1 MMSIINSNFRSLGS
15 YIMENVY
22 KIPNYQREYSWEESE
37 LEDLWM
43 DLNQII
49 NKETESHFFGQIVIH
64 VDKKENDK
72 LIIDGQQRT
81 STAVIFLAA
90 MRDLFTEINNEG
102 WPDARFDSDD
112 ITTKFIGRYTQN
124 RDERKLFLGESD
136 KEFFSSRIQSV
147 SSEPHELKNLTKSQK
162 RIDSAYIYFYNKLA
176 ESIELTETLEGKYT
190 ILKKYF
196 SYFTEKCTVMFVETD
211 DVNEAFIIFETL
223 NARGRDLET
232 ADLLKNH
239 LFRVANKKI
248 DIVKEDWQQMLD
260 NLGKI
265 DTTKYIRHF
274 WNSQNLFIR
283 EKDLYK
289 VIRKKVTT
297 TLEATNFM
305 KDLLRLSE
313 VYSGMVNPTED
324 NFFDANIQQVLENI
338 KILGAKSFYPIILA
352 MVKKNFDS
360 KEICEVLTGVE
371 VLIVRNFV
379 VSGLVANKYE
389 TEFSKIAFRIYQED
403 ISEVEEI
410 MNLLGKNT
418 VTDNDFIHNFSNFEI
433 KNKPSIRYI
442 LKKIND
448 SYSKE
453 VAVLNDNNKIHI
465 EHIMPVKANDWDI
478 LKEDHGEY
486 LWKLGN
492 LTLLG
497 GEYNKKST
505 NKVFNEKKGVYE
517 FSQVQLTKELLEYE
531 EWTIETIQE
540 RQKNLAEVAVNI
552 WKV

>member
-1 MMSIINSNFRSLGS
+1 MSIINSNFRSLGS

-90 MRDLFTEINNEG
+90 MRDLFTEIHDEG
-102 WPDARFDSDD
+102 WPDARFESDD

-136 KEFFSSRIQSV
+136 KEYFSSRVQSL
-147 SSEPHELKNLTKSQK
+147 STEKYGFQKLTKSQK
-162 RIDSAYIYFYNKLA
+162 RIDSAYNYFYRKLV
-176 ESIELTETLEGKYT
+176 ESMELVETLEGKYT
-190 ILKKYF
+190 ILKRYF
-196 SYFTEKCTVMFVETD
+196 IDFTEKCTVMFVETD

-260 NLGKI
+260 TLGKI

-289 VIRKKVTT
+289 VIRKKITT

-313 VYSGMVNPTED
+313 VYSGMVNPAED
-324 NFFDANIQQVLENI
+324 NFFDTDIQQVLADI
-338 KILGAKSFYPIILA
+338 KILGAQSFYPIILA
-352 MVKKNFDS
+352 MVKKDFDS
-360 KEICEVLTGVE
+360 KEIYEVLTVME

-403 ISEVEEI
+403 IGEVEEI
-410 MNLLGKNT
+410 MDLLRKNIIG
-418 VTDNDFIHNFSNFEI
+418 DSDFLHNFSSFEI
-433 KNKPSIRYI
+433 KKKPSIRYI

-453 VAVLNDNNKIHI
+453 MAVLNDNNKIHI
-465 EHIMPVKANDWDI
+465 EHIMPVKANDWNI
-478 LKEDHGEY
+478 IKEDHGEY

-531 EWTIETIQE
+531 EWTVETIQE
-540 RQKNLAEVAVNI
+540 RQKNLAKVAVDI

>member
-1 MMSIINSNFRSLGS
+1 
-15 YIMENVY
+15 MENVY

-90 MRDLFTEINNEG
+90 MRDLFTEIHDKG
-102 WPDARFDSDD
+102 WQDARFDSED

-124 RDERKLFLGESD
+124 RDERKLLLGESD
-136 KEFFSSRIQSV
+136 KDYFSSRIQSV
-147 SSEPHELKNLTKSQK
+147 TTEKYEAQKLKKPQK
-162 RIDSAYIYFYNKLA
+162 RINFAYNYFYKKLV
-176 ESIELTETLEGKYT
+176 ESMEAVKTLEGKYS

-196 SYFTEKCTVMFVETD
+196 SNFTEKCTVMFVETD

-248 DIVKEDWQQMLD
+248 DIVKEDWQQMLGI
-260 NLGKI
+260 LFEI

-289 VIRKKVTT
+289 VIRKKITT
-297 TLEATNFM
+297 TPEATNFM

-313 VYSGMVNPTED
+313 VYSGMVNPKDE
-324 NFFDANIQQVLENI
+324 NFFEADIQQVLADI
-338 KILGAKSFYPIILA
+338 KILGAQSFYPIILA
-352 MVKKNFDS
+352 MVKKDFDS
-360 KEICEVLTGVE
+360 KEIYEVLTVME

-403 ISEVEEI
+403 IGEVEEI
-410 MNLLGKNT
+410 MDLLRKNIIG
-418 VTDNDFIHNFSNFEI
+418 DSDFLHNFSSFEI
-433 KNKPSIRYI
+433 KKKPSIRYI

-453 VAVLNDNNKIHI
+453 MAVLNDNNKIHI

-478 LKEDHGEY
+478 IKEDHGEY

-531 EWTIETIQE
+531 EWTVETIRE
-540 RQKNLAEVAVNI
+540 RQKNLAEVAVDI

>member
-1 MMSIINSNFRSLGS
+1 
-15 YIMENVY
+15 MENVY

-90 MRDLFTEINNEG
+90 MRDLFTEIHDEG
-102 WPDARFDSDD
+102 WPDARFESDD

-136 KEFFSSRIQSV
+136 KEYFSSRVQSL
-147 SSEPHELKNLTKSQK
+147 STEKYGFQKLTKSQK
-162 RIDSAYIYFYNKLA
+162 RIDSAYNYFYRKLV
-176 ESIELTETLEGKYT
+176 ESMELVETLEGKYT
-190 ILKKYF
+190 ILKRYF
-196 SYFTEKCTVMFVETD
+196 IDFTEKCTVMFVETD

-260 NLGKI
+260 TLGKI

-289 VIRKKVTT
+289 VIRKKITT

-313 VYSGMVNPTED
+313 VYSGMVNPAED
-324 NFFDANIQQVLENI
+324 NFFDTDIQQVLADI
-338 KILGAKSFYPIILA
+338 KILGAQSFYPIILA
-352 MVKKNFDS
+352 MVKKDFDS
-360 KEICEVLTGVE
+360 KEIYEVLTVME

-403 ISEVEEI
+403 IGEVEEI
-410 MNLLGKNT
+410 MDLLRKNIIG
-418 VTDNDFIHNFSNFEI
+418 DSDFLHNFSSFEI
-433 KNKPSIRYI
+433 KKKPSIRYI

-453 VAVLNDNNKIHI
+453 MAVLNDNNKIHI
-465 EHIMPVKANDWDI
+465 EHIMPVKANDWNI
-478 LKEDHGEY
+478 IKEDHGEY

-531 EWTIETIQE
+531 EWTVETIQE
-540 RQKNLAEVAVNI
+540 RQKNLAKVAVDI

>member
-1 MMSIINSNFRSLGS
+1 
-15 YIMENVY
+15 MENVY

-49 NKETESHFFGQIVIH
+49 NDETESHFFGQIVIH

-90 MRDLFTEINNEG
+90 MRDLFTEMHDEG
-102 WPDARFDSDD
+102 WLDAKYESDD
-112 ITTKFIGRYTQN
+112 ITTKFIGRFTQK

-136 KEFFSSRIQSV
+136 KEYFSRRIQSV
-147 SSEPHELKNLTKSQK
+147 SSEPYELKKLTKSHK

-176 ESIELTETLEGKYT
+176 KSMELVETLEGKYT

-196 SYFTEKCTVMFVETD
+196 SNFTEKCTVMFVETD

-260 NLGKI
+260 TLGKI

-313 VYSGMVNPTED
+313 VYSGMVNPDD
-324 NFFDANIQQVLENI
+324 NFFDANIKQVLADI
-338 KILGAKSFYPIILA
+338 KVLGAKSFYPIILA
-352 MVKKNFDS
+352 MVKKDFDS
-360 KEICEVLTGVE
+360 KGIYEVLTVME

-403 ISEVEEI
+403 IGEVGEI
-410 MNLLGKNT
+410 TDLLRKNI
-418 VTDNDFIHNFSNFEI
+418 VGDSDFLHNFSSFEI

-453 VAVLNDNNKIHI
+453 VAVLSDNNKVHI

-478 LKEDHGEY
+478 IKEDHGEY

-531 EWTIETIQE
+531 EWTIKTIQE
-540 RQKNLAEVAVNI
+540 RQKNLAKVAVDI

>member
-1 MMSIINSNFRSLGS
+1 MSIINSNFRSLGS

-49 NKETESHFFGQIVIH
+49 NKDTESHFFGQIVIH

-90 MRDLFTEINNEG
+90 MRDLFTEIYNDG
-102 WPDARFDSDD
+102 WPDAKFDSED

-147 SSEPHELKNLTKSQK
+147 SSESSEVKKLTKSQK

-176 ESIELTETLEGKYT
+176 ESMELSATLEGKYT

-196 SYFTEKCTVMFVETD
+196 SNFTEKCTVMFVETD

-248 DIVKEDWQQMLD
+248 DIVKKDWQQMLGILD
-260 NLGKI
+260 GI

-289 VIRKKVTT
+289 GIRKKVAT

-305 KDLLRLSE
+305 NDLLRLSE
-313 VYSGMVNPTED
+313 VYSGMVNPTDD
-324 NFFDANIQQVLENI
+324 NFFDANIQQVLADI
-338 KILGAKSFYPIILA
+338 KILGAKSFYPVILA
-352 MVKKNFDS
+352 MVKKDFDS
-360 KEICEVLTGVE
+360 KEIYEVLTGVE

-403 ISEVEEI
+403 IGEVEEI
-410 MNLLGKNT
+410 MDLLRKNI
-418 VTDNDFIHNFSNFEI
+418 VADNDFLHNFSSFEI

-497 GEYNKKST
+497 EEYNKKST

-531 EWTIETIQE
+531 DWTVETIQE